1 MGIFFYYF
9 INMEVIII
17 TNNSDTFV
25 KIRLE
30 NSVSDALKKIVS
42 IKETT
47 MQNYVLELIKK
58 DILDNLSLL
67 VKGNVNER

>member
-1 MGIFFYYF
+1 MGIFFNYF

>member
-42 IKETT
+42 IKGTT

-67 VKGNVNER
+67 VKGNINER

>member
-1 MGIFFYYF
+1 
-9 INMEVIII
+9 MEVIII

>member
-67 VKGNVNER
+67 VKENVNER